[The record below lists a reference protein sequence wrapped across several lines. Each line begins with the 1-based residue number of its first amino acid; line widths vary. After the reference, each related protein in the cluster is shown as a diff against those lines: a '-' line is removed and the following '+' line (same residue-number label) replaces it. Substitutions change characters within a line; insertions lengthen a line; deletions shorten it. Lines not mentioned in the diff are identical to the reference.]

1 MTLTITEDRAPRARR
16 DRALWGL
23 QLLLAAVFLTAGGQ
37 KLAGTEAMVE
47 MFERI
52 GAGQWL
58 RVFTGVMEVGSG
70 LLLLIPRT
78 AARGAVM
85 LAAIMLGAV
94 PAQLLAIGG
103 SPIPALVLLGL
114 AVVVAWGRA
123 AP

>member
-23 QLLLAAVFLTAGGQ
+23 QILLAAVFLTAGGQ
-37 KLAGTEAMVE
+37 KLIGTEAMVA

-52 GAGQWL
+52 GAGQWF

-70 LLLLIPRT
+70 LLVLIPRT

-85 LAAIMLGAV
+85 LAAIMLAAV

-103 SPIPALVLLGL
+103 NPIPALVLLGL
-114 AVVVAWGRA
+114 AAVVAWGRA